1 MFANT
6 HRLPLPQRTG
16 GSMDFVVPS
25 SKNQAPN
32 MFANTRRLPL
42 PHRTGGSMDLVV
54 PSSKNQAPNTFANT
68 RRLPLP
74 QCTGGSMDFIV
85 IASDSRAS
93 SMYPNHVRQYTPAAI
108 SPTCRR
114 HCGLRRHSLRL
125 QGFINGPHQR
135 QHGLHWHNK
144 NTRGLWLIH
153 QVHKA
158 QETPLAGG
166 CLFLVAVVGNVDD
179 IQEDALSGRAC
190 NRFAKSSGCAVG
202 RCRLGADESR
212 QPLYWLMQ
220 QREWGWGQQDG
231 WLSREQRDRAPPN
244 HATSAPQPVGHAWRN
259 WGCLG
264 DKAMV
269 LYFVGYS
276 VCGVNGISL
285 AERTTIFDGSTKH
298 RLEIFCREELKSF
311 PEDSVVAD
319 ICLESS
325 SSSTYSHHLATM
337 PLKANK
343 GGPKSKEMF
352 KAYNTADVP
361 DVMPLPVLANVA
373 STKGEE
379 TAVPKLNDFQHS
391 WILDVGI
398 RGVDLPS
405 LTGKAASELYDRVKH
420 DVFDAKAFQHTAQPQ
435 DTAEEATL
443 AALIADWKK
452 KHPKKAEPCGVDD
465 SNVSDNEEDKGG
477 HAGLL
482 RRYTKSGWHLA
493 IQKVMSNKHTAE
505 KGKRAT
511 NLKGDPGE
519 PTTTEASATATA
531 MSKLLGLAAFTG
543 HDKFREDHHDEIHKY
558 SKGLAGVNAGGKFH
572 QAEALLWVKED
583 QASWDAVAMDT
594 GDVDWTERQKLVAN
608 GFKNMVN
615 NLHTSGKFRPFMAT
629 MLMAWIDDKGKLN
642 FEAEAVPR
650 DIHVRQPFEKQY
662 SELVECNVNSMYSW
676 AEKPLKDYV
685 ATLKDSSTTPPL
697 FPLTV
702 DALDD
707 VLPKM
712 LAQTVSTFLI
722 ASYEAAFGS
731 QDVPWAAIASSP
743 NEYYNTGLPL
753 RFTATGLTDLKRN
766 KCLFPRCGVP
776 YVRDLAVRK

>member
-74 QCTGGSMDFIV
+74 QCTGGSMDFVV

-125 QGFINGPHQR
+125 Q
-135 QHGLHWHNK
+135 
-144 NTRGLWLIH
+144 
-153 QVHKA
+153 
-158 QETPLAGG
+158 
-166 CLFLVAVVGNVDD
+166 
-179 IQEDALSGRAC
+179 
-190 NRFAKSSGCAVG
+190 
-202 RCRLGADESR
+202 
-212 QPLYWLMQ
+212 
-220 QREWGWGQQDG
+220 
-231 WLSREQRDRAPPN
+231 
-244 HATSAPQPVGHAWRN
+244 
-259 WGCLG
+259 
-264 DKAMV
+264 
-269 LYFVGYS
+269 
-276 VCGVNGISL
+276 
-285 AERTTIFDGSTKH
+285 
-298 RLEIFCREELKSF
+298 
-311 PEDSVVAD
+311 
-319 ICLESS
+319 SS

-707 VLPKM
+707 VPPKM

-766 KCLFPRCGVP
+766 KWDSGFVP
-776 YVRDLAVRK
+776 QGSSTPTMFSFAFAGPTSTSTSTAATASSSSGTTSVAFTSPATSFTFTGPTSTSTTTTASSSGGTTSVTFTSPAMSFTLTGPTSTAEEVWEQAQGRSSACSRGWCSGNIWQSMPWKSAQDT